1 MASDQLTRG
10 RQRERKREREGEEG
24 EKRERERESVEVK
37 RAEGSSFSS
46 GSLVCNAGHR
56 ERSTIDRGKAR
67 SRRERTTERT
77 RE

>member
-1 MASDQLTRG
+1 M
-10 RQRERKREREGEEG
+10 
-24 EKRERERESVEVK
+24 EVK

-67 SRRERTTERT
+67 SRREREREREQESDEARRWLGSLHT
-77 RE
+77 RGCDLQRA

>member
-1 MASDQLTRG
+1 M
-10 RQRERKREREGEEG
+10 KRE
-24 EKRERERESVEVK
+24 RERERESVEVK

-67 SRRERTTERT
+67 SRRERTRERT